1 MKKIKIISGIS
12 LVITL
17 ILLFGLL
24 FLGPKDSKLLLIFLI
39 ILGSVVLP
47 LSVIGTAWPTSES
60 EMEAVFLG

>member
-1 MKKIKIISGIS
+1 MNEKIRIISGIA

-24 FLGPKDSKLLLIFLI
+24 FLGPKDSMLLLIFLV

-47 LSVIGTAWPTSES
+47 LSVIGTAGPTSE
-60 EMEAVFLG
+60 

>member
-1 MKKIKIISGIS
+1 MRKIRKTPGIA

-24 FLGPKDSKLLLIFLI
+24 FLRPKNSMLLLIFLI

-47 LSVIGTAWPTSES
+47 LSVIETAWPTSE
-60 EMEAVFLG
+60 

>member
-1 MKKIKIISGIS
+1 MKKIKIISEIS

-24 FLGPKDSKLLLIFLI
+24 FLGPKDSMLLLIFLI

>member
-1 MKKIKIISGIS
+1 MNEKIRIISGIA

-24 FLGPKDSKLLLIFLI
+24 FLGTKDSMLLLIFLI

-47 LSVIGTAWPTSES
+47 LSVIGTA
-60 EMEAVFLG
+60 